1 MDGDY
6 RMKKRLGWVM
16 GIALGILLCGAVFY
30 VLCIVEEISTPKKL
44 CTTLQEA
51 IDSNKEFAG
60 YTEVLTQAE
69 ANGYMLVVV
78 KIPDQKTDLR
88 IQTGVFLKANKGW
101 VVPAKKTLFVSTQTS
116 DVLDGFCYVD
126 VYRIV
131 GANGYCINVDLSGVS
146 GTVQS
151 VTDSMNSDFGTYS
164 YQSVL
169 GTGYDAWA
177 ILPELP
183 DGYTVYVNQEPIVIK

>member
-6 RMKKRLGWVM
+6 RMKKRLRWVM

-69 ANGYMLVVV
+69 ANGYTLVVV
-78 KIPDQKTDLR
+78 KMPDQKTDLR
-88 IQTGVFLKANKGW
+88 IQTGVFLKTNKGW
-101 VVPAKKTLFVSTQTS
+101 AVPAKKNSLC
-116 DVLDGFCYVD
+116 L
-126 VYRIV
+126 
-131 GANGYCINVDLSGVS
+131 
-146 GTVQS
+146 
-151 VTDSMNSDFGTYS
+151 NSDLRCTEWLLLCGCVS
-164 YQSVL
+164 DCRSKRLLHQC
-169 GTGYDAWA
+169 
-177 ILPELP
+177 
-183 DGYTVYVNQEPIVIK
+183 

>member
-1 MDGDY
+1 M
-6 RMKKRLGWVM
+6 
-16 GIALGILLCGAVFY
+16 
-30 VLCIVEEISTPKKL
+30 
-44 CTTLQEA
+44 
-51 IDSNKEFAG
+51 
-60 YTEVLTQAE
+60 
-69 ANGYMLVVV
+69 
-78 KIPDQKTDLR
+78 
-88 IQTGVFLKANKGW
+88 
-101 VVPAKKTLFVSTQTS
+101 
-116 DVLDGFCYVD
+116 D

-177 ILPELP
+177 ILSELP